1 MAVDEPTDT
10 FTEAELRQL
19 EAWLARPPFVGVTM
33 PLDAMQ
39 GLFCAVASSPDL
51 IAPSVW
57 LPAVLG
63 EEFESEVKDQMRE
76 VIDLILRFYNA
87 TVDEL
92 MQGHGLTLELYATE
106 QDEDDYALWCL
117 GYLEGVALSTH
128 DWGEEGDE
136 LSELMFPISVLSGV
150 AKEMAQ
156 EEDVAWPTG
165 AEEAALLDAC
175 REELVDSVIA
185 IHRYWLARGAASPV
199 VRDSSKIRRND
210 PCPCGSGKKYIQC
223 CGAGPRLH

>member
-1 MAVDEPTDT
+1 MVPDEPTSS

-39 GLFCAVASSPDL
+39 GLFCAVASAPDT

-63 EEFESEVKDQMRE
+63 EDLEFEAQDEMRE
-76 VIDLILRFYNA
+76 VIDLVLRFYNA

-92 MQGHGLTLELYATE
+92 TQGRGLTLEIYANE

-117 GYLEGVALSTH
+117 GYLEGVGLSAQ
-128 DWGEEGDE
+128 DWGAEGDE

-150 AKEMAQ
+150 AKDMA
-156 EEDVAWPTG
+156 EEDGVPWPTG
-165 AEEAALLDAC
+165 EQESALLEAC
-175 REELVDSVIA
+175 REDLADSVIA
-185 IHRYWLARGAASPV
+185 IHRYWLARRKDSPLM
-199 VRDSSKIRRND
+199 RDSPKIGRND
-210 PCPCGSGKKYIQC
+210 PCPCGSGKKYKQC